1 MPAGVPLLSNNE
13 SFIDE
18 VTEEVR
24 RDKLFAMFR
33 KYGWIG
39 VVVVV
44 GIVGGAAWS
53 EYSKSRAAAAAEA
66 FGDAVSDA
74 LDLGAPEDRRAALA
88 AIPATG
94 DQAALL
100 QLILASDPAENKADT
115 LAALDAVVAL
125 PDLSPTYRDL
135 ATLRRVIVAG
145 PDMALADRRA
155 ALEPVAAPGRP
166 FGPLAQEQL
175 AYLLIE
181 EGKTAE
187 AIAALTALAQDQA
200 ASGAL
205 RNRAGQVITA
215 LGGTPPEPVAQPD
228 EGTAAPADG
237 G

>member
-1 MPAGVPLLSNNE
+1 MSNNE

-24 RDKLFAMFR
+24 RDKLFALFR

-39 VVVVV
+39 GVLVLA
-44 GIVGGAAWS
+44 IVGGAAWS
-53 EYSKSRAAAAAEA
+53 EYSKARDAAAAEA

-74 LDLGAPEDRRAALA
+74 LDLGSPEDRRAALA
-88 AIPATG
+88 AVPATG

-100 QLILASDPAENKADT
+100 QLILASDPAESREET
-115 LAALDAVVAL
+115 LAALDSLIANAGVQQ
-125 PDLSPTYRDL
+125 TYRDL

-145 PDMALADRRA
+145 ADMALAERRA

-181 EGKTAE
+181 EGQPDE
-187 AIAALTALAQDQA
+187 AIALLTTVAQDQA
-200 ASGAL
+200 ASGSL
-205 RNRAGQVITA
+205 RSRAAQLITA
-215 LGGTPPEPVAQPD
+215 LGGTPPERVEQPEAGVQPPT
-228 EGTAAPADG
+228 EGG
-237 G
+237 